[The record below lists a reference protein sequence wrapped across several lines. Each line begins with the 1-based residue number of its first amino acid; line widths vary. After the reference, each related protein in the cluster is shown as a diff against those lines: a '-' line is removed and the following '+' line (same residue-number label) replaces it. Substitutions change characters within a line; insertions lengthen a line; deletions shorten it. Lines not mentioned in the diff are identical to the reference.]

1 MSDFPAP
8 PSRAGVQRIIE
19 ELDPDD
25 QHVLE
30 QPISEERVATLQQEI
45 ENGLAI
51 RGLRP
56 LFAAADALEVQSEY
70 EAVNRYGNR
79 IILSKGSFVEGS
91 DWFDARSGTFIAS
104 LEIYREKRLSDLLH
118 ERLETGI
125 PLANAEEVLE
135 FVRDARQQMTEE
147 DAPPDVVFISGRLS
161 TDLDV
166 ELANA
171 VGWDSPQ
178 LIRGVE
184 VTHAIRGG
192 GQVDGLPV
200 VQYFAQDS
208 EPAVF
213 VVALNDF
220 SLAETPVA
228 EDDTRSLIL
237 EVTEIDETR
246 AVELI
251 DERPEFRRTL
261 YASRTDGDSGEYTR
275 TETIVQMQLKVEF
288 DLTAASSLTERRVP
302 RTRGARITD
311 VEPQDGQS

>member
-1 MSDFPAP
+1 MSDLPAP

-125 PLANAEEVLE
+125 PLANA
-135 FVRDARQQMTEE
+135 
-147 DAPPDVVFISGRLS
+147 
-161 TDLDV
+161 
-166 ELANA
+166 

-178 LIRGVE
+178 LIRGVD

-275 TETIVQMQLKVEF
+275 TEAIVQI
-288 DLTAASSLTERRVP
+288 S
-302 RTRGARITD
+302 
-311 VEPQDGQS
+311 